1 MENIE
6 SISSLINST
15 TLPIEFK
22 YHISEKGVEN
32 IVKAIGYLSNGNG
45 GYIVLGGEN
54 KTKLNGIE
62 RLESNKIID
71 SVQTQIKL
79 RLTPVPTINIKEEM
93 VNGRPDKVITLIQI
107 IPSKS
112 ITLYVDGSNK
122 TSILTKKNL
131 IYYPMSKA
139 ELSMYLKQRSS
150 KYFDN
155 ELTSIK
161 YNDLLFTELS
171 KKWANKEINFS
182 KETASEMSL
191 LGSNDEL
198 TYGLYFFSN
207 NSSYPSLKA
216 VGHIYS
222 GEEIRDDELLS
233 MAKSKGNIISLY
245 DFCYSF
251 IDSYVQLDSPSCPYK
266 KDAIINAIL
275 LTLAKRNY
283 LDEENIINI
292 NIFSNHISIGSN
304 GDIANEGEFILPYL
318 SKVKL
323 SSRNYLIC
331 NILFYIYPIG
341 FANPFEK
348 IIDNYKDE
356 NSSIYPLLKSGYQ
369 KFEFIFTSMKNE
381 NENEIKEELKGPIY
395 KLDYKKISKGNREYD
410 NDILSLCFDSA
421 KSRQEI
427 AKLTPY
433 TSRSSFLTSVL
444 NPLLE
449 ASLLLPTTKFKTSPN
464 NKYFTNPAKVKRIKK

>member
-22 YHISEKGVEN
+22 YHVSEKGVEN

-161 YNDLLFTELS
+161 YNDLLFTEPH
-171 KKWANKEINFS
+171 K
-182 KETASEMSL
+182 
-191 LGSNDEL
+191 
-198 TYGLYFFSN
+198 
-207 NSSYPSLKA
+207 
-216 VGHIYS
+216 
-222 GEEIRDDELLS
+222 GE
-233 MAKSKGNIISLY
+233 
-245 DFCYSF
+245 
-251 IDSYVQLDSPSCPYK
+251 
-266 KDAIINAIL
+266 
-275 LTLAKRNY
+275 NY
-283 LDEENIINI
+283 IEE
-292 NIFSNHISIGSN
+292 
-304 GDIANEGEFILPYL
+304 
-318 SKVKL
+318 
-323 SSRNYLIC
+323 
-331 NILFYIYPIG
+331 
-341 FANPFEK
+341 
-348 IIDNYKDE
+348 
-356 NSSIYPLLKSGYQ
+356 
-369 KFEFIFTSMKNE
+369 
-381 NENEIKEELKGPIY
+381 
-395 KLDYKKISKGNREYD
+395 
-410 NDILSLCFDSA
+410 
-421 KSRQEI
+421 
-427 AKLTPY
+427 
-433 TSRSSFLTSVL
+433 
-444 NPLLE
+444 
-449 ASLLLPTTKFKTSPN
+449 
-464 NKYFTNPAKVKRIKK
+464 